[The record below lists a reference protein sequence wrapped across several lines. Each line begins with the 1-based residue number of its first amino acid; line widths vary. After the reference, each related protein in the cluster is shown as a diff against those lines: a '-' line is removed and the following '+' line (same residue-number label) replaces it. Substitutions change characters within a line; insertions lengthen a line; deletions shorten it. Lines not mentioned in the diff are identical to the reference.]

1 MGASQANGLSQQAAE
16 PEVSALRASIP
27 SAVKHTAVT
36 VRVLLDNGK
45 RYNVLV
51 RDWPDGVLRA
61 TSVSVWMTG
70 AYNRAGYWR
79 SVALHGKV
87 GAEASARA
95 IEARRAGT
103 AQQGPVGDESAVA

>member
-1 MGASQANGLSQQAAE
+1 MMGASQANGLGSAE
-16 PEVSALRASIP
+16 APEPSGLGPTGSIP
-27 SAVKHTAVT
+27 SAVKYTAVT

-61 TSVSVWMTG
+61 ASVSVWTTG

-95 IEARRAGT
+95 IEARRAR
-103 AQQGPVGDESAVA
+103 